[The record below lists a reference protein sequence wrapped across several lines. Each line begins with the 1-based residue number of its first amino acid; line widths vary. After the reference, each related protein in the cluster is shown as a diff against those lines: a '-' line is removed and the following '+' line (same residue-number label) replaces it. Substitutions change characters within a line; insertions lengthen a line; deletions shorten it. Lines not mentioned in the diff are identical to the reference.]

1 LRRQVYLVGICPAP
15 QHGWLC
21 TAVSAVRVAMLRR
34 AAARSVVEPLA
45 AAGMTWWTESLEP
58 RRGSL
63 QELRTRVRQGPP
75 GR

>member
-1 LRRQVYLVGICPAP
+1 
-15 QHGWLC
+15 
-21 TAVSAVRVAMLRR
+21 VRTPGDDP
-34 AAARSVVEPLA
+34 AAARAVVEPLA

>member
-1 LRRQVYLVGICPAP
+1 
-15 QHGWLC
+15 
-21 TAVSAVRVAMLRR
+21 MLGGETPGDDP
-34 AAARSVVEPLA
+34 AAARAVVEPLA